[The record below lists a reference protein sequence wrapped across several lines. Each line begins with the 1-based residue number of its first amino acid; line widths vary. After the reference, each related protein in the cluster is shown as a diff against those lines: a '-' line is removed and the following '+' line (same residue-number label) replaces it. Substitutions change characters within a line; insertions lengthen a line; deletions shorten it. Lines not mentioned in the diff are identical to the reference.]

1 MMMVNEFVVKE
12 LKKKVY
18 GLIEEVEEI
27 GVVED
32 GMSIGDMLK
41 ELKDVDGLVDELIV
55 NCFMGDDDE

>member
-1 MMMVNEFVVKE
+1 MSDSELLLRRVKRE
-12 LKKKVY
+12 ISL
-18 GLIEEVEEI
+18 LRDDVEEI
-27 GVVED
+27 GIVED

>member
-1 MMMVNEFVVKE
+1 MVNEFVVKE

-41 ELKDVDGLVDELIV
+41 ELKDVDGLVNELIV

>member
-1 MMMVNEFVVKE
+1 MVNEFVVKE

-41 ELKDVDGLVDELIV
+41 ELKDVDGLVNELIV
-55 NCFMGDDDE
+55 NCFMGDEDE

>member
-1 MMMVNEFVVKE
+1 MVNEFVVKE

-32 GMSIGDMLK
+32 GMSIGEMIK
-41 ELKDVDGLVDELIV
+41 KLKDVDGLVDKLIV
-55 NCFMGDDDE
+55 NCFMGDDDD

>member
-1 MMMVNEFVVKE
+1 MVNEFVVKE

-32 GMSIGDMLK
+32 GMSM
-41 ELKDVDGLVDELIV
+41 VDELIV

>member
-1 MMMVNEFVVKE
+1 MVNEFVVKE

-32 GMSIGDMLK
+32 GMSIGEMIK
-41 ELKDVDGLVDELIV
+41 KLKDVDGLVDKLIV

>member
-1 MMMVNEFVVKE
+1 MVNEFVVKE

-41 ELKDVDGLVDELIV
+41 ELKDVDGLVDKLIV